1 MGCPKLKYLKLDN
14 CCQVNRLDIVSESL
28 RKLVI
33 DNYFMVGSDDPVFEL
48 EIVAPKIES
57 LETLGYFCMKKCR
70 IKEALSLVEA
80 KLDFSMSMRGEVG
93 EYTAYKKS
101 QETVRELLQSV
112 HHVKELTI
120 GKWCLLV
127 GFS

>member
-1 MGCPKLKYLKLDN
+1 
-14 CCQVNRLDIVSESL
+14 
-28 RKLVI
+28 
-33 DNYFMVGSDDPVFEL
+33 MVGSDDPVFEL

-57 LETLGYFCMKKCR
+57 LETLGYFCTKKCR
-70 IKEALSLVEA
+70 IKEASSLIEA
-80 KLDFSMSMRGEVG
+80 KLSFILACQCVVKLEN
-93 EYTAYKKS
+93 TLLCKKS